1 MVVIFGSTFPLAL
14 IPPVFLL
21 WRKEKVF
28 KFIVCILDIK
38 NTKTVLITL
47 TGSARV
53 RHRRHPSTNTN
64 FSMVVLFTPVKITT
78 IAA

>member
-14 IPPVFLL
+14 IPPVLL

-28 KFIVCILDIK
+28 KFIVCILDK